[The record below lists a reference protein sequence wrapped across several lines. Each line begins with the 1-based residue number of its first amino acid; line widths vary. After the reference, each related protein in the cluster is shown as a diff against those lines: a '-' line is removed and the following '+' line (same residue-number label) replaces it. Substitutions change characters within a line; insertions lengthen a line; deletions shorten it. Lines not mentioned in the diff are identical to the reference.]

1 MDYFESHAPT
11 ILTSM
16 PSYSEVLGDQ
26 SLQAVHYFGIKS
38 GEQAEDYPCG
48 FRYRAGS
55 RSSGHFQSP
64 NYPGLYPRNTEC
76 HYFFHGH
83 DGQRIRIQ
91 FHDFDVEGVH
101 PCDAGSASDYVEFSN
116 FMGLDRKYTRQCGQL
131 TPFEVESER
140 KFFRV
145 TFRSND
151 RLDGTGFNASFLF
164 IEDPTPSPTPQPT
177 SFAVVRALGSSLW
190 LLVISFLVT

>member
-1 MDYFESHAPT
+1 M
-11 ILTSM
+11 
-16 PSYSEVLGDQ
+16 EVLSD
-26 SLQAVHYFGIKS
+26 ANVDVF
-38 GEQAEDYPCG
+38 
-48 FRYRAGS
+48 
-55 RSSGHFQSP
+55 SSG
-64 NYPGLYPRNTEC
+64 
-76 HYFFHGH
+76 
-83 DGQRIRIQ
+83 RIQ
-91 FHDFDVEGVH
+91 GG
-101 PCDAGSASDYVEFSN
+101 PKSMGNMCDAGSASDYVEFSN

-177 SFAVVRALGSSLW
+177 SAAVVHLLGQY
-190 LLVISFLVT
+190 